1 MAIES
6 INYQEYCKILKNN
19 TIYSR
24 MQIYDN
30 NTIYEYNLVK
40 GYNNITKYSYIDF
53 LELNYVYVL

>member
-6 INYQEYCKILKNN
+6 INYKEYCKILENN

-24 MQIYDN
+24 MQIYN
-30 NTIYEYNLVK
+30 NNNIYEYNLVK